1 MRRRH
6 FRKHFEISK
15 AEAGRFMTARYAGN
29 YCCVRGHK
37 MRSLFRFVVC
47 LAIAGMISG
56 CSEVNYFRQ
65 GIGTDVYSSELP
77 NVTALNDVYIALICR
92 QAGLANEGETCDT
105 PTLGPY
111 WTTFVQAGMNDIDRR
126 CDAYLAWLDDRKR
139 SQTPVLNELHA
150 LSAAT
155 IGIMNATG
163 VGANPITIVGLAF
176 GLAADTFTNVQ
187 SRLVLEANHST
198 VQAVVLGNQSQY
210 RREVIG
216 KVVDNKPAAI
226 YLLRGYLRI
235 CMPFSIETS
244 INDTLTVYH
253 RSGAG
258 ALDQY
263 AGIFQRPA
271 LIPSVSQALRQ
282 SIPSSSRAPLQSVA
296 EQPGGPPPPKVI
308 GSPQTA
314 VENKMPIFDGR
325 QIQGNLCVSAPDGN
339 FGTETREAIRQAKLA
354 ANMSR
359 AATRPLFKS
368 VNNQISTNEEA
379 QIFLDAKHCELDRS
393 GTNRAYATA
402 FEKFRFAD
410 ENAIKDLQRALAK
423 CDSNVKQTGIF
434 DKATR
439 DGILAAT
446 GMAGSTVGKTDR
458 LNDKSYAWVSGAC
471 I

>member
-1 MRRRH
+1 
-6 FRKHFEISK
+6 
-15 AEAGRFMTARYAGN
+15 
-29 YCCVRGHK
+29 
-37 MRSLFRFVVC
+37 MRSLFQLVVC
-47 LAIAGMISG
+47 VAIAGMIAG
-56 CSEVNYFRQ
+56 CSASDINYFRQ

-77 NVTALNDVYIALICR
+77 NVTALNSAYVALICR

-105 PTLGPY
+105 PMLGRY
-111 WTTFVQAGMNDIDRR
+111 WATFVQAGMNDIDRR

-155 IGIMNATG
+155 IGIMNAAG

-198 VQAVVLGNQSQY
+198 VQAVVLDNQSQY
-210 RREVIG
+210 RREVIS

-258 ALDQY
+258 ALTQP
-263 AGIFQRPA
+263 GIFQRPA
-271 LIPSVSQALRQ
+271 LIPSASQALRQ
-282 SIPSSSRAPLQSVA
+282 SIPSGPRAPLPGVA
-296 EQPGGPPPPKVI
+296 GQAGGPKPETKI
-308 GSPQTA
+308 GGAQTE
-314 VENKMPIFDGR
+314 VEHGLLISVGQR
-325 QIQGNLCVSAPDGN
+325 IQGNLCVSVADGN
-339 FGTETREAIRQAKLA
+339 FRADTREAIRQAKLA
-354 ANMSR
+354 AP
-359 AATRPLFKS
+359 PLFGS
-368 VNNQISTNEEA
+368 VNDQIGTNREA
-379 QIFLDAKHCELDRS
+379 QIFFDAKHCELDRS
-393 GTNRAYATA
+393 GTDRSYATA

-410 ENAIKDLQRALAK
+410 EIAIKDLQKALAK
-423 CDSNVKQTGIF
+423 CDPNVKQTGIF

-439 DGILAAT
+439 NGISAAT
-446 GMAGSTVGKTDR
+446 GRTGSTVAKTDR
-458 LNDKSYAWVSGAC
+458 LNDKSYEWVLGVC